1 MLDEPLAKGSGS
13 MESGCTLAILYAELE
28 DIDITRGTG
37 QVVVK
42 DNSLIYV
49 FGAPLEQVVTHAA
62 HAASVAVK
70 DGDSRLC
77 GHCGDLVPDELTI
90 KPQGGKKGYLSVAGQ
105 FFPNFAEAILYEA
118 EIKMT

>member
-62 HAASVAVK
+62 SVAVK

-77 GHCGDLVPDELTI
+77 GHCGDLVPDELVI
-90 KPQGGKKGYLSVAGQ
+90 KPQGGKKGNGQ
-105 FFPNFAEAILYEA
+105 WQVNFFPICGGNS
-118 EIKMT
+118 

>member
-1 MLDEPLAKGSGS
+1 MLDEPLANGSGT

-42 DNSLIYV
+42 DNSLIYA

-62 HAASVAVK
+62 CVAV
-70 DGDSRLC
+70 DGDSKLC
-77 GHCGDLVPDELTI
+77 GNCGDLV
-90 KPQGGKKGYLSVAGQ
+90 KRMS
-105 FFPNFAEAILYEA
+105 
-118 EIKMT
+118 

>member
-28 DIDITRGTG
+28 DIDITQGTG

-62 HAASVAVK
+62 SVAVK

-77 GHCGDLVPDELTI
+77 GHCGDLVSDELVI
-90 KPQGGKKGYLSVAGQ
+90 KPQGGKKG
-105 FFPNFAEAILYEA
+105 N
-118 EIKMT
+118 

>member
-37 QVVVK
+37 EVVVK

-49 FGAPLEQVVTHAA
+49 FGAPLEQVVT

-77 GHCGDLVPDELTI
+77 GHCGDLVPDEFNNQTSSSRRQKRKLT
-90 KPQGGKKGYLSVAGQ
+90 SVAGQ
-105 FFPNFAEAILYEA
+105 FFQKNCGGNSL
-118 EIKMT
+118 